1 MIYNGN
7 AQKRS
12 QLIQPEKLFKLPQD
26 KIKRPQAKPPTAEQ
40 TRIFAQKVENIKNKK
55 ILKI

>member
-1 MIYNGN
+1 MIYNSN

-26 KIKRPQAKPPTAEQ
+26 KIKRPQAIPPTPEQ
-40 TRIFAQKVENIKNKK
+40 TRIFAQKVENVKNKK